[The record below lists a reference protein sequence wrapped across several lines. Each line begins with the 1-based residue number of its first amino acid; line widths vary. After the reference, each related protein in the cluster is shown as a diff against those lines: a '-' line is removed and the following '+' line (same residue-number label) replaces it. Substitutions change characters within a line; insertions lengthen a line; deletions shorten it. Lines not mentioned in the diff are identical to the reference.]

1 MRNWKI
7 MALAAAVSTG
17 TALLASCGGSSDNKS
32 SDATKSARAA
42 APLAAKALTVG
53 ALGSRAQD
61 RMGRVN
67 KSAPPAPTM
76 SAAAPEQD
84 LNSAVARFQRGSAT
98 NGTSARATSAQALAA
113 SICTSGKVTPSG
125 DTLVYENCEYVIG
138 DSLYFEDGTITYASV
153 DSGDS
158 SSFTFS
164 AGTAQK
170 PYVLRES
177 KIGTMKTPIFEMSI
191 TADVT
196 GTNSGKVCASVY
208 NVGYSTSTVKMTG
221 EFRVKE
227 YSGTVANADFTLK
240 AAGLSEAV
248 SVAKFDTAKCDP
260 LDVTVTENGSIAL
273 TDHVSGTDAS
283 MVASNLAMH
292 SVVGMNTDMQ
302 KILTTSLTGTVDVKS
317 PCFTGS
323 LTFTTIEDIVQLMDD
338 GEADG
343 CPIAGKLA
351 LSGSVVG
358 TVKYTA
364 TGGVEIDNGS
374 DGTVDQTFK
383 SCEDANICS

>member
-1 MRNWKI
+1 MKI
-7 MALAAAVSTG
+7 ASTSWEI
-17 TALLASCGGSSDNKS
+17 LC
-32 SDATKSARAA
+32 
-42 APLAAKALTVG
+42 
-53 ALGSRAQD
+53 
-61 RMGRVN
+61 
-67 KSAPPAPTM
+67 
-76 SAAAPEQD
+76 
-84 LNSAVARFQRGSAT
+84 
-98 NGTSARATSAQALAA
+98 
-113 SICTSGKVTPSG
+113 I
-125 DTLVYENCEYVIG
+125 
-138 DSLYFEDGTITYASV
+138 FEDGTITYSSV
-153 DSGDS
+153 DSADS

-196 GTNSGKVCASVY
+196 GTNAGKVCASVY

-273 TDHVSGTDAS
+273 TDHVTSTEMS
-283 MVASNLAMH
+283 MAASNLAMH
-292 SVVGMNTDMQ
+292 SAVGTNTNMQ

-323 LTFTTIEDIVQLMDD
+323 LTFTTIENIVQLMDGD
-338 GEADG
+338 EADG

-358 TVKYTA
+358 TVRYTA